1 LTQCGVWSSF
11 SPSKHFPIYSV
22 RFETVRPI
30 AKEVTNMKR
39 LLAGSLLVL
48 STGLASTASGQDAA
62 LIQAA
67 RKEGK
72 VVWHTSLALPSSTA
86 IAHYFQNKYKGI
98 EVEVHR
104 NGSQRVLQRFMQE
117 TAAGIK
123 NADIVHTS
131 DAGHFELLKDK
142 GLILKHTPQG
152 VASFP
157 EGFKDKNGFYYG
169 MRATLSVIA
178 YNPKIVNEKDAPKT
192 WKDLLNA
199 KWSGKEVSAH
209 PGYSGIIMTHVLAL
223 VNAYGWEYFRD
234 LAKNKLHLVQ
244 SANDP
249 AGVVAS
255 GERPL
260 GVNGAEYFY
269 YKTLKQ
275 GNPIKIIYPKEGVPL
290 VVSPVA
296 IAKDAP
302 HPNAAKLF
310 TEFIFSKE
318 SQQLLADKE
327 GLYTGH
333 PDVTYPADKPKLKDL
348 KLLSA
353 DADELEKRNAEIK
366 KRFVEFFGA

>member
-1 LTQCGVWSSF
+1 M
-11 SPSKHFPIYSV
+11 KKSV
-22 RFETVRPI
+22 CV
-30 AKEVTNMKR
+30 VT
-39 LLAGSLLVL
+39 LSVALCSATILA
-48 STGLASTASGQDAA
+48 AQDAA

-72 VVWHTSLALPSSTA
+72 VVWYTSLAIPSSTA

-104 NGSQRVLQRFMQE
+104 SGSQRVLQRTMQE
-117 TAAGIK
+117 ATAGIK
-123 NADIVHTS
+123 NGDIIHTS

-142 GLILKHTPQG
+142 GLLLKFTPAG
-152 VASFP
+152 VGGFP
-157 EGFKDKNGFYYG
+157 DGFKDKAGFYYG

-178 YNPKIVNEKDAPKT
+178 YNPKIVMEKDAPKT
-192 WKDLLNA
+192 WKDLLNPR
-199 KWSGKEVSAH
+199 WSGKTVTGH

-223 VNAYGWEYFRD
+223 VNAYGWDYFRD
-234 LAKNKLHLVQ
+234 LAKNKVHITQ

-255 GERPL
+255 GERPV

-275 GNPIKIIYPKEGVPL
+275 GNPIKIVYPKEGVPL

-310 TEFIFSKE
+310 TEFIFAKE

-333 PDVTYPADKPKLKDL
+333 PEVTYPNDKPKLKEL
-348 KLLSA
+348 KLMPA
-353 DADELEKRNAEIK
+353 DADELEKRNNEIK
-366 KRFVEFFGA
+366 KRFTEYFGA